1 LLNFI
6 SNAIK
11 YRSLERKPEVRLS
24 LKASN
29 GYKVLSI
36 TDNGL
41 GIDLERYKD
50 RLFGMYKTF
59 HGNKDA
65 KGLGLFIT
73 KAQIETMKGKIEVE
87 STVGEGTTFRILLP
101 EMN

>member
-1 LLNFI
+1 M
-6 SNAIK
+6 
-11 YRSLERKPEVRLS
+11 
-24 LKASN
+24 SN